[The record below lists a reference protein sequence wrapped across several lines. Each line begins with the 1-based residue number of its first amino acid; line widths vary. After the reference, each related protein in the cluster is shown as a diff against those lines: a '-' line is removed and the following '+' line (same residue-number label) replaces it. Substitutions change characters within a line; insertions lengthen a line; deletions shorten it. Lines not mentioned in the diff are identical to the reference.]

1 MKRIYD
7 IQRPKG
13 LVKGSTLA
21 VVSASA
27 PSASRDV
34 DLGVAWLEDCG
45 FRVRVMPHAKA
56 SYGYLAGT
64 DEQRLA
70 DLIEAVESPEI
81 EGILCTRG
89 GYGAGRLLPHLPW
102 QRWRDE
108 AIPCK
113 LLMGFSDVTMLHQAF
128 FQELGWVSYYSPML
142 TSNLLNDT
150 QDWTRQQWLSA
161 ISTSTFS
168 TFEALPYAFPNL
180 DAYHCLQAGTVEG
193 LLHGGN
199 LSLLAALCGTP
210 WQPSFQDCIVVIE
223 DWKEKYYTLDR
234 QFTQLIQAGVF
245 DGAKAILFADFSQ
258 IEEEPIRSLAEQL
271 AWLCKD
277 LSIPMGYG
285 YTIGHGEQT
294 LTIPLG
300 VEARFDTSAG
310 ILSLLASPLLPH

>member
-1 MKRIYD
+1 MTSIHE
-7 IQRPKG
+7 IQKPKG
-13 LVKGSTLA
+13 LRAGDTIA
-21 VVSASA
+21 IVSASA
-27 PSASRDV
+27 PSPPEDV
-34 DLGVAWLEDCG
+34 DLGAAWLESCG
-45 FRVRVMPHAKA
+45 FRVEVMPHAKA

-70 DLIEAVESPEI
+70 DLIQAVESPEI
-81 EGILCTRG
+81 DGILCTRG

-108 AIPCK
+108 GLPCK

-150 QDWTRQQWLSA
+150 QAWTRTQWLSA
-161 ISTSTFS
+161 ISAS
-168 TFEALPYAFPNL
+168 TFEALPYSFPNL
-180 DAYHCLQAGTVEG
+180 DAYHCLKAGTVEG
-193 LLHGGN
+193 ILHGGN

-223 DWKEKYYTLDR
+223 DWKETYYTLDR
-234 QFTQLIQAGVF
+234 QFTQLIQAGIF

-258 IEEEPIRSLAEQL
+258 INEEPIRSLAEQL
-271 AWLCKD
+271 AWLCEP
-277 LSIPMGYG
+277 LGISMGYG

-300 VEARFDTSAG
+300 VKARFDTSAG